1 MQGETMKKTISLS
14 VLCISAIFI
23 TAGQAKA
30 GSIRTTPGQ
39 DMKAPLMRAFG
50 ESTPPF
56 GYVRFCAAN
65 PKECKGGARKPR
77 RMSLSSSR
85 WKQLNKINT
94 YVNSSV
100 RPATDAEIY
109 KRAEYWTLP
118 KNGVGD
124 CEDYVLLKRKMLIKR
139 GWPAESLLITV
150 VLDQKNQGH
159 AVLTAV
165 TDLGDLI
172 LDNQASSIYRWNR
185 TPYRYHKRQSQFHPS
200 VWVALTP
207 SSFFS
212 TVTSSRNN
220 NK

>member
-1 MQGETMKKTISLS
+1 MKEIINLTVVSTAALFMTMNP
-14 VLCISAIFI
+14 AD
-23 TAGQAKA
+23 AR
-30 GSIRTTPGQ
+30 SIRTTPGQ

-56 GYVRFCAAN
+56 GYVNFCISY
-65 PKECKGGARKPR
+65 PKDCKGGSRKPR
-77 RMSLSSSR
+77 RMVLSSKR
-85 WKQLNKINT
+85 WKQLNKINS
-94 YVNSSV
+94 YVNAAIKPV
-100 RPATDAEIY
+100 TDAELY
-109 KRAEYWTLP
+109 KKVEYWTYP
-118 KNGVGD
+118 QNGAGD

-172 LDNQASSIYRWNR
+172 LDNQESKIRRWNQ

-212 TVTSSRNN
+212 TVTSTRKKN
-220 NK
+220 